1 MKAIISVMFVM
12 IMAFA
17 LVSNVEAGTC
27 SGNLDNHGVLS
38 GAHNTPVA
46 YTDYVDA
53 RDFSAPAKGL
63 QTPQVMG
70 SW

>member
-27 SGNLDNHGVLS
+27 SGNLDNHGASL
-38 GAHNTPVA
+38 GLTTPLLLTPTMSMPAIFLRLPKA
-46 YTDYVDA
+46 Y
-53 RDFSAPAKGL
+53 RRHR
-63 QTPQVMG
+63 
-70 SW
+70 